1 MSIKRRGFVKGC
13 GVVAASFLL
22 LPVGAIA
29 AKVEKAAKPPASAAQ
44 SRIEKSIKANFGG
57 GFSLRSHRQSGGLTR
72 AEIEHLGNQYS
83 VTSANL
89 LDWKIVRSALIN

>member
-13 GVVAASFLL
+13 GAVAASVLL
-22 LPVGAIA
+22 LPVSAFA
-29 AKVEKAAKPPASAAQ
+29 AKDGKTVKPKASAVH

-57 GFSLRSHRQSGGLTR
+57 GFSLRSHSQSGGITR
-72 AEIEHLGNQYS
+72 AEIEHFDNRYS

-89 LDWKIVRSALIN
+89 LDWKIVRSALVN